1 METIK
6 MTTTGP
12 TGGGRDAAAY
22 TRATVTACTATSVT
36 VRTGDRQRRV
46 ELALHYAGRDWSYL
60 TALVRQGTQ
69 LNIVAPHDDGGRL
82 GGEVIVVEP
91 DYLVDVSSVAACFEP
106 YGESHLHFMLNRLK
120 PRAGSSAV
128 LLGNFASQLLDEEV
142 HGLSSSTT
150 YAESIRRF
158 FKRNGLAMAA
168 CPDLSPSFHAD
179 ARLQRENIAR
189 AIRRDMGGVTAYR
202 KGKAVVE
209 PSFVCEMLGL
219 QGRMDLLQDD
229 CRVLVEQKSGKAA
242 YAPGGDGGIHRQEK
256 HYVQLLLYMAVLHY
270 GFGLDYGEM
279 NCFLLYSKYA
289 DGLLRMDADPALLH
303 RAIRVRNAIAATE
316 IAAAHGGAE
325 QVLMGITADSLITNP
340 AGEGL
345 MRRFAGPRLEALLAP
360 LHYASPLERA
370 YYFRLYRFIATEH
383 LLAKTGGAECGRA
396 GFASTW
402 QATLEEKSDAGDIA
416 LGMTLTIPE
425 SNGGEEGVTHIVLS
439 FADGTSPES
448 TNFRRGDTVMAY
460 TYIIGKSPDA
470 RRTMVHRA
478 SIEHLGPSS
487 MTLRLRAPQ
496 TDSQPFATTE
506 GWAWAVEHDFLESSY
521 TSLYRGLHTF
531 LTATPGRRDLL
542 LARRRPEV
550 DEAATPPPT
559 AATDYIA
566 ALVAK
571 ASRAKDCFVVIG
583 PPGTGKT
590 SFAMLNILKAQLGRP
605 GTAVLLMAYT
615 NRAVDEMCS
624 KLVEAEPRPID
635 FIRLGSHLS
644 CAEEFHP
651 YLLSERLAR
660 AATVADVSALVGST
674 RVFAGTVA
682 ALNASPQLF
691 ELKRFDLAIIDE
703 ASQIPE
709 AYLLGTLAARHGA
722 GDAIARFVMIGD
734 NKQLPAVVAQSPDAS
749 AVTDP
754 MLRSIGL
761 TDCRLSLF
769 DRLLALYGDDGDIVS
784 MLTRQGR
791 MHEGVADFP
800 NHAFYGGRLGIVP
813 LPHQTGTEQP
823 PASCTDSL
831 HALIATRRLA
841 FVAAP
846 APDDIAP
853 TSKTN
858 PVEAAMTAAAVCAA
872 RDISTAPDPARAIGV
887 IVPFR
892 NQIAAVRAAIDR
904 LDPTLHDVTVDT
916 VERYQGSQR
925 DTIIYSTTV
934 HTPAQLDFLTAT
946 TAADPSGTLIDR
958 KLNVALTRARRHTI
972 VIGNPALLSQ
982 APVYAMLIGY
992 AKGKNTYI
1000 DVPPA
1005 DFCTGRFDLP

>member
-1 METIK
+1 MATIDS
-6 MTTTGP
+6 TDSIGNS
-12 TGGGRDAAAY
+12 GRRHAADCI
-22 TRATVTACTATSVT
+22 RATVTACTATSIT
-36 VRTGDRQRRV
+36 VQTTHDGGKRD
-46 ELALHYAGRDWSYL
+46 LALDSMGRDWAHL
-60 TALVRQGTQ
+60 TTLVRKGTQ
-69 LNIVAPHDDGGRL
+69 LNIVAPHDDGRTL
-82 GGEVIVVEP
+82 GGEAIVVEP

-106 YGESHLHFMLNRLK
+106 YGESPLHFLLNRLK
-120 PRAGSSAV
+120 PRTSSSAI

-142 HGLSSSTT
+142 HGLSSNTT

-179 ARLQRENIAR
+179 ARLQRENIAS
-189 AIRRDMGGVTAYR
+189 AIRRDMGGVDAYR
-202 KGKAVVE
+202 RGKSVVE

-242 YAPGGDGGIHRQEK
+242 YASGSNGRIRRQEK

-270 GFGLDYGEM
+270 AFGLDYGEM
-279 NCFLLYSKYA
+279 NCFLLYSKYS

-303 RAIRVRNAIAATE
+303 HAIKVRNAIAATE
-316 IAAAHGGAE
+316 FAAAQGGVE
-325 QVLMGITADSLITNP
+325 QVLMGITPDRLVTNP
-340 AGEGL
+340 SGAGL
-345 MRRFAGPRLEALLAP
+345 MHRFARPRLEALLAP
-360 LHYASPLERA
+360 LHRATPLERA
-370 YYFRLYRFIATEH
+370 YYFRLYRFVAAEH
-383 LLAKTGGAECGRA
+383 LLAKTGGAGDGRA

-402 QATLEEKSDAGDIA
+402 LSPLEEKSDAGDIA
-416 LGMTLTIPE
+416 LGMTLTIPD
-425 SNGGEEGVTHIVLS
+425 GGEEAEGVTHVMLS

-448 TNFRRGDTVMAY
+448 TNFRRGDTVIVY
-460 TYIIGKSPDA
+460 PYIIGIAPDA

-478 SIEHLGPSS
+478 SIEDLGQSS

-496 TDSQPFATTE
+496 TDSQPLKVPA

-521 TSLYRGLHTF
+521 TPLYRGLHAF
-531 LTATPGRRDLL
+531 LTATQRRRDLL

-550 DEAATPPPT
+550 EKPATPHPAT
-559 AATDYIA
+559 ATDGIA
-566 ALVAK
+566 SLVSR

-590 SFAMLNILKAQLGRP
+590 SLAMLNILKAQLDRP
-605 GTAVLLMAYT
+605 DTAVLLLAYT

-624 KLVEAEPRPID
+624 KLVEATPRPID
-635 FIRLGSHLS
+635 FIRIGSPLS
-644 CAEEFHP
+644 CAREFHP
-651 YLLSERLAR
+651 YLLSERLGQT
-660 AATVADVSALVGST
+660 ATVTEVSALVDST
-674 RVFAGTVA
+674 RVFAATVA
-682 ALNASPQLF
+682 ALNGSPQLF

-722 GDAIARFVMIGD
+722 GDAVSRFVMIGD
-734 NKQLPAVVAQSPDAS
+734 NRQLPAVVTQSPDAS

-754 MLRSIGL
+754 ELRRMGM

-769 DRLLALYGDDGDIVS
+769 DRLLALYGDDADIVG

-800 NHAFYGGRLGIVP
+800 NHAFYGGQLDTVP
-813 LPHQTGTEQP
+813 LPHQAGAEEP
-823 PASCTDSL
+823 PASHPDGL
-831 HALIATRRLA
+831 HRLLATRRLA

-846 APDDIAP
+846 APDDAAP

-858 PVEAAMTAAAVCAA
+858 HVEAAMTAAAVCAA
-872 RDISTAPDPARAIGV
+872 RDNSTAPDPVRAIGV

-925 DTIIYSTTV
+925 DTIIYCTTV
-934 HTPAQLDFLTAT
+934 HTAAQLDFLTAT
-946 TAADPSGTLIDR
+946 TYTDQSGAQIDR
-958 KLNVALTRARRHTI
+958 KLNVAMTRARLHTI
-972 VIGNPALLSQ
+972 VIGNPALLEQS
-982 APVYAMLIGY
+982 PVYAKLIGY
-992 AKGKNTYI
+992 AKDKDAYI

-1005 DFCTGRFDLP
+1005 DFCKGQFDLH